1 MGQPLS
7 LTSLPANVSQVRLT
21 WAASS
26 AVIFVGALFG
36 SLDLVKLIAINRLS
50 IQSHYYYM
58 YKLYMLYIFNILF
71 ITEECE
77 IDDNWRSY

>member
-1 MGQPLS
+1 MMISNLNTLLCCIHVCLFTKATQKNQVGQPLS

-36 SLDLVKLIAINRLS
+36 SR
-50 IQSHYYYM
+50 
-58 YKLYMLYIFNILF
+58 
-71 ITEECE
+71 E
-77 IDDNWRSY
+77 IDYD